1 MRSHDGAGETIG
13 SVQHSDLSSSAD
25 GSGSQATLVAES
37 PFWRPPAIRLD
48 FLAHHHCPSI
58 GCTGGCLVGGG
69 AGLRGLS
76 WNLAFPIF
84 IMAYPYPRLTR
95 SCDSVSMTLP
105 EIHRLARV
113 DDHGQDNQYVLPN
126 RRAGVPRLTESNH
139 FLPCLSQICWR
150 RCGTRWQT

>member
-1 MRSHDGAGETIG
+1 MAGRMSSFQAIGREQVCNQVAPLSLLTI
-13 SVQHSDLSSSAD
+13 LPNCWP
-25 GSGSQATLVAES
+25 T
-37 PFWRPPAIRLD
+37 IRLN